1 MLKKTIGLN
10 DFIRE
15 FEECGR
21 GNQFSMEALENLF
34 EFYDNDDFETELDV
48 IAICCDWV
56 EYETLED
63 YAEDYMNEN
72 DFEGCENEEERKE
85 IIQND
90 IADNTPYHFWV
101 GDDGVLIMSY

>member
-21 GNQFSMEALENLF
+21 DNQFSTEALEELF
-34 EFYDNDDFETELDV
+34 NYYDNNDFETELDV

-63 YAEDYMNEN
+63 YADDYMSKY
-72 DFEGCENEEERKE
+72 DFEWCESEEERKE
-85 IIQND
+85 IIEAH
-90 IADNTPYHFWV
+90 IADNSPYHFWI
-101 GDDGVLIMSY
+101 GNDGVLIMSY